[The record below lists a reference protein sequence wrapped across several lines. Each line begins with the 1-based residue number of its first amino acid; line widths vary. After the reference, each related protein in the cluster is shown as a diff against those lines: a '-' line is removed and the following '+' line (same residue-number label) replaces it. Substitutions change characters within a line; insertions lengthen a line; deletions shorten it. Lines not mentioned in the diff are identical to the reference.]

1 MTTDELKK
9 QAEKISLIDIR
20 EAYEFETIHIP
31 NSVNMPMDQ
40 AAESPSSI
48 PENALLICQSGRRA
62 NSLQFILKTRHN
74 RADLQV
80 LEGGVN
86 DYFQL

>member
-1 MTTDELKK
+1 MTTAELKK
-9 QAEKISLIDIR
+9 QTEHLSLIDIR
-20 EAYEFETIHIP
+20 EAYEFDTIHIP
-31 NSVNMPMDQ
+31 NSINIPMDQ
-40 AAESPSSI
+40 AAENPTSLPT
-48 PENALLICQSGRRA
+48 NALLICQSGRRA

-74 RADLQV
+74 REDLQV